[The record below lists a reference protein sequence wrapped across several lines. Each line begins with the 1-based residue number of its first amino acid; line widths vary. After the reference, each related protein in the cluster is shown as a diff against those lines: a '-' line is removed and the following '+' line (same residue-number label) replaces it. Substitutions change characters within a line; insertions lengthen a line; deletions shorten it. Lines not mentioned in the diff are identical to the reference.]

1 MEISAKRSHRQ
12 AANCSTLGWMCLSFL
27 GHHGSSHWSTGFFLL
42 GEERLQ
48 TYRSTP
54 VSIEVDE
61 MCASFWD
68 REIRRTDWQWT
79 EIRKTWQ
86 SDTFLNLSK
95 TWGFALCSLVA
106 YHGWHHEAWHDHAW
120 PMSRHLPNPRRV
132 SSDIFMSTLLS
143 KRCMEFFEFPL
154 VQRFSWAITL
164 QALSVGVPEIPT
176 HIPSKCTSDCLQ
188 DRQPILCTKRRA
200 FLASWMTCR
209 ESSNHPSGPPK
220 IPVVYHASIEIWS
233 CCNLIITILHGP
245 RGNRTNESLLFQ
257 PQQKSQSLM
266 VKKK

>member
-1 MEISAKRSHRQ
+1 MPI
-12 AANCSTLGWMCLSFL
+12 FF
-27 GHHGSSHWSTGFFLL
+27 GSSGHPIDPPVTSGL

-48 TYRSTP
+48 TYCNTCFHRSRWNVRQFLRPWNPSDWLT
-54 VSIEVDE
+54 VDWNPQN
-61 MCASFWD
+61 MAFG
-68 REIRRTDWQWT
+68 
-79 EIRKTWQ
+79 
-86 SDTFLNLSK
+86 DTFLNLSK

-143 KRCMEFFEFPL
+143 KRCMDFFEFLL

-164 QALSVGVPEIPT
+164 QTLSVGVPEIPT

-188 DRQPILCTKRRA
+188 DRQPILCMKRRA
-200 FLASWMTCR
+200 FLASWIERCR
-209 ESSNHPSGPPK
+209 ESLNHPAGPPK

-245 RGNRTNESLLFQ
+245 RGNRTNDFVVSTTAKIPMFDG
-257 PQQKSQSLM
+257 KTW
-266 VKKK
+266 